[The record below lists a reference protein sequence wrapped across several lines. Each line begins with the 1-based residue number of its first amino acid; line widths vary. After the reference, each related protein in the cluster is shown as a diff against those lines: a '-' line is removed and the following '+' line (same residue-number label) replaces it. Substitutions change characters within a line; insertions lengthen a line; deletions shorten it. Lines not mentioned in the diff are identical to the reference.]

1 MFIKQEKLVLDLI
14 SEHQVLLKQRLD
26 QLCYSLT
33 LVKTVE
39 EPKESA
45 TFTQK
50 NTYQRFSNINDKVQ
64 GLESKLTSTKRRLM
78 LYKQQN
84 QHGRWTFREN

>member
-1 MFIKQEKLVLDLI
+1 MFIKHEELVLDMI

-26 QLCYSLT
+26 QLCHSLT

-50 NTYQRFSNINDKVQ
+50 NIYQRFSNINDKVQ